1 VKTLGVILLVPFIC
15 FGASINRTLDAPD
28 GDISGLAWGEGRLW
42 CLDESSSWVYG
53 LNPVTG
59 DVEVS
64 FDFVGYSTYAPAGL
78 TYYDGKLFGS
88 FINGS
93 SSSRVY
99 WYSTSGSYGGY
110 DVFC

>member
-1 VKTLGVILLVPFIC
+1 MKILCMILMLPFIC
-15 FGASINRTLDAPD
+15 LGASVDRTHSAPD
-28 GDISGLAWGEGRLW
+28 GNICGLAWGEGRLW

-53 LNPVTG
+53 LDPLTG
-59 DVEVS
+59 DVDVS
-64 FDFVGYSTYAPAGL
+64 FKFTGYSSYAPAGL

-93 SSSRVY
+93 SSTYVY

-110 DVFC
+110 DIFC